1 MTKRNCTC
9 VEYTTQPKTTNRK
22 LSTADFVAISIA
34 KHGDKYCYKNSDY
47 KGARKKVEVFCKY
60 CNTHFWQDASTH
72 MNKCGCPACAIR
84 INSGKRIKSQKSVVE
99 DFIKAHGGRYSYDKV
114 RYTTSKDKVTITCRE
129 HGDFKQSVAAH
140 YKGHGC
146 PKCAGVGRK
155 TQDEAIADFIK
166 AHGNRYDYSLVDYKS
181 VDGKVKIICKVHGVF
196 EQIAYAHS
204 MGTHCHACAIVEHPN
219 LQYKDNA
226 EVIAKFVSI
235 HGETYD
241 YSKVEYQGAFT
252 PVIITCFEH
261 GDFSQAPHSHNGGSG
276 CPECAIKS
284 RFRYTRSSYIKNCK
298 RNNNGQS
305 SLYVISLKSNKEAFY
320 KIGITKRTVKERFR
334 KLKDYTYSDIFLIH
348 GDAGFIFDLES
359 RLHNILKSFRYEPKI
374 HFDGHTECFTHI
386 TKPVEKLLKQ
396 LESTEQLQLLA

>member
-1 MTKRNCTC
+1 MTERKYNAEHPLR
-9 VEYTTQPKTTNRK
+9 QPRPNR
-22 LSTADFVAISIA
+22 LI
-34 KHGDKYCYKNSDY
+34 KH
-47 KGARKKVEVFCKY
+47 
-60 CNTHFWQDASTH
+60 
-72 MNKCGCPACAIR
+72 
-84 INSGKRIKSQKSVVE
+84 SVII
-99 DFIKAHGGRYSYDKV
+99 DRFKKAHGDRYDYSDVVYSGGQKLV
-114 RYTTSKDKVTITCRE
+114 SIICKD
-129 HGDFKQSVAAH
+129 HGAFNQTPYNHS
-140 YKGHGC
+140 KGHGC

-166 AHGNRYDYSLVDYKS
+166 AHGNRYDYSLVDYKN

-261 GDFSQAPHSHNGGSG
+261 GDFSQAPHSHNSGSG
-276 CPECAIKS
+276 CPDCANLRKNTYS
-284 RFRYTRSSYIKNCK
+284 RQGYIASCK
-298 RNNNGQS
+298 ASNNGNS
-305 SLYVISLKSNKEAFY
+305 SLYVVKMTGNNEAFY
-320 KIGITKRTVKERFR
+320 KIGITKETLKERFR
-334 KLKDYTYSDIFLIH
+334 KVKDYRIEVVYFI
-348 GDAGFIFDLES
+348 GGEAGYIYDLEN
-359 RLHNILKSFRYEPKI
+359 RLHRLLTKI
-374 HFDGHTECFTHI
+374 SYKPLIEFGGHTECFTHI
-386 TKPVEKLLKQ
+386 TKPVERLLKQ